1 MNDLAFEC
9 SEKIILVLYRKYI
22 LGIVILVP
30 RSGTVTIQGKDKNT
44 NKGNLCIV
52 CVATC
57 KNITMDISGVIVLL
71 PSPLW
76 ISDLEPAFKLTTFLM
91 GYPRNR

>member
-30 RSGTVTIQGKDKNT
+30 RSGTVTIQDKDKNK
-44 NKGNLCIV
+44 NKAIFALC
-52 CVATC
+52 
-57 KNITMDISGVIVLL
+57 VL
-71 PSPLW
+71 P
-76 ISDLEPAFKLTTFLM
+76 FV
-91 GYPRNR
+91 